1 MKMKH
6 AIITDI
12 TTGQEIRVHATTNH
26 PASSYGRAI
35 WVDDDG
41 NPYFEVGTLSPF
53 YNLRPD
59 PAEEHFHDV
68 FVHVGQAVA
77 ELRQHHGWTLEEAS
91 AHSGL
96 TVKKIAALERGVLFN
111 NVNALAKIVES
122 LGGRLAIVPEQNP
135 DDPHCQF
142 IELVDE

>member
-1 MKMKH
+1 MNR
-6 AIITDI
+6 AIITNVA
-12 TTGQEIRVHATTNH
+12 TGQEIRVHATTDH
-26 PASSYGRAI
+26 PSCSYGHAI
-35 WVDDDG
+35 WVDDDN

-53 YNLRPD
+53 YTLRPD
-59 PAEEHFHDV
+59 PAEEHFHDT
-68 FVHVGQAVA
+68 FTHIGQAIA
-77 ELRQHHGWTLEEAS
+77 ELRQYNGWSLEDAAS
-91 AHSGL
+91 HSGL

-122 LGGRLAIVPEQNP
+122 LGGRLAIIPEQTA